1 MQPKK
6 LGNIFSNL
14 KLKILIYGS
23 PGTGKTT
30 WCGGAPRPLFAAC
43 ETGVANGLLPLANR
57 PDVRYVEVKS
67 LKELDDFLK
76 FAAADPD
83 SDTVVLDSVTAM
95 VQTFIRS
102 AALAI
107 PRRYGDTDKRR
118 AGVPE
123 LDDYGV
129 MGELLRS
136 RVHRLLEIDKHI
148 IITALSKFR
157 EPDAEKGVPAAM
169 GPMLPGQAFEAVPGM
184 MDHVFYLETKRAVKD
199 GKSEYYRIIHTD
211 SPGVILAKTRISG
224 VLPPQLPWNGT
235 DGSPGSFR
243 SILRAIQEKVSSPQ
257 REEKTTQGG

>member
-1 MQPKK
+1 MMQPKK
-6 LGNIFSNL
+6 LSQVFQNL

-30 WCGGAPRPLFAAC
+30 WCGGAPRPLFVAC
-43 ETGVANGLLPLANR
+43 ETGVANGLLPLVSR
-57 PDVRYVEVKS
+57 SDVRYVEVKS
-67 LKELDDFLK
+67 LKELDDCLK
-76 FAAADPD
+76 FAATDPD

-95 VQTFIRS
+95 VQTFIRA

-118 AGVPE
+118 AGIPE

-136 RVHRLLEIDKHI
+136 RIHRLLEIDKHI

-157 EPDAEKGVPAAM
+157 EPDVEKGVPAAM
-169 GPMLPGQAFEAVPGM
+169 GPMLPGQAFEAIPGM
-184 MDHVFYLETKRAVKD
+184 MDHVFYLESKRAVKNS
-199 GKSEYYRIIHTD
+199 KTEYYRIIHTV

-224 VLPPQLPWNGT
+224 ALPPQLAWDGT
-235 DGSPGSFR
+235 DDSPGSFQ
-243 SILRAIQEKVSSPQ
+243 SISHAIREKISSYN
-257 REEKTTQGG
+257 EEKTAQGG